1 MEGGREK
8 GRVGEDIKQ
17 GTAPKSSRKIRSSHS
32 CVQGPSPHSKLLLGM
47 TFSHPGQAGGGGASW
62 LPNVN
67 ITECCMLPE
76 VSQHPSL
83 AVVNSLLLNSS

>member
-1 MEGGREK
+1 M
-8 GRVGEDIKQ
+8 GEDIKQ
-17 GTAPKSSRKIRSSHS
+17 GTAPKSSQKRRGSHG

-47 TFSHPGQAGGGGASW
+47 PFSHPGQAVGSGGSW
-62 LPNVN
+62 LPSVN
-67 ITECCMLPE
+67 ITECCTLPA